1 MHTHTSLVLCAFCSS
16 AGLVQGRSIYMVP
29 IHNDTEPIAS
39 IQNKIHWNGDFCS
52 RDLEAHSKLAP
63 WCRGPLQTVVCDLK
77 FKTYSE
83 DVIMCLVEVGAPL
96 EEGKNTRWYS
106 EHQLP
111 PEHWPFRVRAPCRQP
126 AFHGHRPRINALL
139 SVYFLPFALKV
150 SL

>member
-1 MHTHTSLVLCAFCSS
+1 
-16 AGLVQGRSIYMVP
+16 MVP

-52 RDLEAHSKLAP
+52 RDLEAHSKPAP

-111 PEHWPFRVRAPCRQP
+111 PER
-126 AFHGHRPRINALL
+126 
-139 SVYFLPFALKV
+139 
-150 SL
+150 

>member
-16 AGLVQGRSIYMVP
+16 AGLVKGRSNYMVP

-39 IQNKIHWNGDFCS
+39 IQNKIHWKVDFCS
-52 RDLEAHSKLAP
+52 RDLQPHSKPAP

-111 PEHWPFRVRAPCRQP
+111 PERRPCRRP
-126 AFHGHRPRINALL
+126 ASHGHRPRINALL
-139 SVYFLPFALKV
+139 SVPFSSLCLKG
-150 SL
+150 